1 MYGVLGCLPLIAFFL
16 LYFIRTIKMTTHSAN
31 RVMRLI
37 PWVLFMGYGLLNPVF
52 VARNFPVAL
61 MLLTAGAVPSGQ
73 LVKFLD
79 VFRKK
84 KSEI

>member
-1 MYGVLGCLPLIAFFL
+1 
-16 LYFIRTIKMTTHSAN
+16 
-31 RVMRLI
+31 
-37 PWVLFMGYGLLNPVF
+37 MGYGLLNPVF